1 MAPTVIAFI
10 PLDGIT
16 GVGINSDIILTFSVQ
31 VLKGAGLI
39 EILSGSPTG
48 LVVASYDAATSAN
61 ISISGRQLVI
71 NPTADLVY
79 DTHYFVT
86 LSDGSVKDVDG
97 NAYAGTS
104 SYDFTTVAAPDTT
117 PPAVST
123 FSPATSASGVAISSD
138 IVFTFSEAVQ
148 RGAGLIEI
156 HSGSAIGPLVASYD
170 VATSTNLTISGS
182 TLTINPTSDLA
193 NGIHYFVTLSNGSIK
208 DLASNNYAG
217 ISAYDFTTVMPP
229 DFSPV
234 SNNSGG
240 VTEVALA
247 GVGVLGFLAWVVF

>member
-1 MAPTVIAFI
+1 M
-10 PLDGIT
+10 
-16 GVGINSDIILTFSVQ
+16 
-31 VLKGAGLI
+31 
-39 EILSGSPTG
+39 
-48 LVVASYDAATSAN
+48 VASYDVATSAN
-61 ISISGRQLVI
+61 ISISGRQLTI
-71 NPTADLVY
+71 NPTADLTNG
-79 DTHYFVT
+79 THYFVT
-86 LSDGSVKDVDG
+86 LSDGSIKDLAG
-97 NAYAGTS
+97 NTYAGTS
-104 SYDFTTVAAPDTT
+104 SYDFTTVAADTT
-117 PPAVST
+117 APTVST